1 LSPSRKGETAI
12 CIVSGGLD
20 SLCVCGYLKFRKN
33 YRVKALTFSYGQ
45 RAGSEIMAAKR
56 ISNKL
61 DIEEHH
67 TIDMNFMKELYGNSN
82 ALTSEQVKL
91 GKNFKSTLIVP
102 VRNAIFIT
110 IAVAWAV
117 SCNAKLV
124 AFGAHAEDIRYPD
137 CRPEFVKSL
146 TKSLNL
152 AEKDRISSRAR
163 NKISIWSPSLDGL
176 TKFELVKI
184 GYQIVGDLVFQSW
197 SCYFNGV
204 KVPGRGL
211 VHCGMCESCINRK
224 VAFSKAGIEDK
235 TIYANIR
242 K

>member
-1 LSPSRKGETAI
+1 
-12 CIVSGGLD
+12 
-20 SLCVCGYLKFRKN
+20 
-33 YRVKALTFSYGQ
+33 
-45 RAGSEIMAAKR
+45 MAAKR

-61 DIEEHH
+61 HIAEHRV
-67 TIDMNFMKELYGNSN
+67 IDMSFMKELYGYSN
-82 ALTSEQVKL
+82 ALTNEKIKV
-91 GKNFKSTLIVP
+91 GRNFRSSLIVP

-110 IAVAWAV
+110 VAVAWAV

-124 AFGAHAEDIRYPD
+124 AYGAHSEDFRYPD

-146 TKSLNL
+146 AESLNL
-152 AEKDRISSRAR
+152 AETNSTNSRAR
-163 NKISIWSPSLDGL
+163 NKISIWSPSVDGM
-176 TKFELVKI
+176 TKFELVKA

-204 KVPGRGL
+204 KVPGKGL
-211 VHCGMCESCINRK
+211 VHCGLCESCINRK

>member
-1 LSPSRKGETAI
+1 
-12 CIVSGGLD
+12 
-20 SLCVCGYLKFRKN
+20 
-33 YRVKALTFSYGQ
+33 
-45 RAGSEIMAAKR
+45 M
-56 ISNKL
+56 L
-61 DIEEHH
+61 DIEEHR
-67 TIDMNFMKELYGNSN
+67 TIDMSFMKELYGNSN
-82 ALTSEQVKL
+82 ALTSEHIKL
-91 GKNFKSTLIVP
+91 GKNFRSSLIVP

-124 AFGAHAEDIRYPD
+124 AYGAHAEDIRYPD

-152 AEKDRISSRAR
+152 AEMGRINSRSR
-163 NKISIWSPSLDGL
+163 NKISIWSPSIDGI
-176 TKFELVKI
+176 TKFDLVKI

-197 SCYFNGV
+197 SCYSNGV
-204 KVPGRGL
+204 RVPGRGL